1 MSLFNELAK
10 NIVLILDNSLSD
22 LANFLSKNGTKA
34 DVQPL
39 QIITLGNQN
48 KFGSIL
54 IVARE

>member
-1 MSLFNELAK
+1 MWEHEIIEYK
-10 NIVLILDNSLSD
+10 NYLKLERSLSD
-22 LANFLSKNGTKA
+22 FANFLSKKGTKA